1 MAILNFDAQ
10 LFRKHISEIHLIK
23 KNWNTALI
31 LEQGFF
37 LGNKLLWNQ
46 SAKMQKKRQKTLKLL
61 KKGQE
66 WRHTSWKNVENC
78 LFESWHIKKPQLVNV
93 SAKEFSIK
101 TCLIYPLL
109 LGKGVKPDIGNFPL
123 SSLSMA
129 ESFYYLELEKTYR
142 KDLNATFGET

>member
-1 MAILNFDAQ
+1 MKSKCKNA
-10 LFRKHISEIHLIK
+10 K
-23 KNWNTALI
+23 KEA
-31 LEQGFF
+31 
-37 LGNKLLWNQ
+37 
-46 SAKMQKKRQKTLKLL
+46 KTLKLL

-142 KDLNATFGET
+142 KDLNATFGNLKNSQSYSLHIGIQNRAQDIITTVTTEIILRKGIIEKLWQLN